1 MQEIRILTA
10 DIRANEEKIREHGKR
25 ADSIVK
31 SMLQHSRSSTG
42 QMEPTDVNALCEEY
56 VRLAYHGMR
65 AKEKNFNVDIRSY
78 LSNGLPDVPMI
89 RQDIGRVLLNIVNN
103 AFHAVMERNSKAPAG
118 YQPTVTIKTF
128 IPADSRI
135 TAGKSVRMICMSIGD
150 NGTGIPEALQKK
162 IFQPFFTTKPT
173 GQGTGLGLSLSYD
186 IIRAHGGELTL
197 ESEPGRGTTFLI
209 QLPIA

>member
-1 MQEIRILTA
+1 
-10 DIRANEEKIREHGKR
+10 
-25 ADSIVK
+25 
-31 SMLQHSRSSTG
+31 
-42 QMEPTDVNALCEEY
+42 MEPTDVNALCEEY

-65 AKEKNFNVDIRSY
+65 AKEKNFNVDIKSY